1 MTETLEQIQSE
12 IRRLDDRRSELAKKA
27 RELKE
32 KQKAE
37 EESELSKQL
46 EERRCTDYA
55 KIDEAIEEFDKIRR
69 ANNLNLRIARSDNE
83 ISLSIA
89 GYNTVAKYIYD
100 FNNTVEIIDWIKHI
114 SRYAASIDELLFNC
128 DAFSKVDACRT
139 VNNNHFIIRG
149 SFKDLT
155 AVDRAIYFHVKFD
168 GSDKPEAYVG
178 TDLVRDTYFARL
190 PIGNDLYL
198 SAESVMNED
207 EFDICLD
214 SKKLCEPDEILP
226 FLLETKDKILAE
238 MERRKDEVE
247 HYTLAD

>member
-1 MTETLEQIQSE
+1 MAETLEQIQNE

-27 RELKE
+27 LELKE

-46 EERRCTDYA
+46 EERRYTDYA

-69 ANNLNLRIARSDNE
+69 DKNLNLRIYRNE
-83 ISLSIA
+83 THISLSIIR
-89 GYNTVAKYIYD
+89 YDVVAKYIYD
-100 FNNTVEIIDWIKHI
+100 FNNPEEIIDWIKHI

-128 DAFSKVDACRT
+128 DAFSSIDACRT
-139 VNNNHFIIRG
+139 VNNNHFTIRG
-149 SFKDLT
+149 RFKDLT
-155 AVDRAIYFHVKFD
+155 AVDRVIYFHVKFD

-198 SAESVMNED
+198 SAESVTNED

-247 HYTLAD
+247 HYTSAD

>member
-1 MTETLEQIQSE
+1 MTETLEQIQNE
-12 IRRLDDRRSELAKKA
+12 IRQLDDRRAELAKKE

-69 ANNLNLRIARSDNE
+69 DKNLNLRIYRNE
-83 ISLSIA
+83 THISLSIIR
-89 GYNTVAKYIYD
+89 YDVVAKYIYD
-100 FNNTVEIIDWIKHI
+100 FNNPEEIIDWIKHI

-128 DAFSKVDACRT
+128 DAFSDVSAIKT
-139 VNNNHFIIRG
+139 VINNLFTIRG
-149 SFKDLT
+149 HFKDLT
-155 AVDRAIYFHVKFD
+155 AVDRVIYFYIKIK
-168 GSDKPEAYVG
+168 STNKPEVYVG
-178 TDLVRDTYFARL
+178 TDLVRDTQFARI
-190 PIGNDLYL
+190 PIGNGLYL
-198 SAESVMNED
+198 SAESVVNED

-214 SKKLCEPDEILP
+214 SKKICEPEEILP

-238 MERRKDEVE
+238 MERRKDEVK
-247 HYTLAD
+247 HYTSAD

>member
-1 MTETLEQIQSE
+1 MTETLEQIQNE
-12 IRRLDDRRSELAKKA
+12 IKQLDDRRSELAKKA

-46 EERRCTDYA
+46 EERRYTDYA

-69 ANNLNLRIARSDNE
+69 ANNLNLRIVRSDNE
-83 ISLSIA
+83 ISLSIVK
-89 GYNTVAKYIYD
+89 YHTVAKYIYD
-100 FNNTVEIIDWIKHI
+100 FNNTEEIIDWIKHI
-114 SRYAASIDELLFNC
+114 SRYAVSIDELLFNC
-128 DAFSKVDACRT
+128 DAFSEVDAYRT
-139 VNNNHFIIRG
+139 MKNKCFMIRG
-149 SFKDLT
+149 RFKDLT
-155 AVDRAIYFHVKFD
+155 AVDRVIYFHVKFD
-168 GSDKPEAYVG
+168 GSDKPKVYAG

-198 SAESVMNED
+198 SAESTMNED

-214 SKKLCEPDEILP
+214 AKKICEPEEILP
-226 FLLETKDKILAE
+226 FLLETKDKILVE

-247 HYTLAD
+247 FYTSAD